1 MNEAAVMPVHPAFH
15 PMTTF
20 LAALLWVLFPLLLVI
35 VFLERVTESR
45 QQQIRR
51 LYRQGCSQRVIA
63 QRLGI
68 SRHRV
73 RQALA

>member
-1 MNEAAVMPVHPAFH
+1 
-15 PMTTF
+15 
-20 LAALLWVLFPLLLVI
+20 LFPLLLVI
-35 VFLERVTESR
+35 VFLERLTESR

-51 LYRQGCSQRVIA
+51 LNRQGHSQRVIA

>member
-1 MNEAAVMPVHPAFH
+1 
-15 PMTTF
+15 MTTF

-35 VFLERVTESR
+35 VFLERLTESR

-51 LYRQGCSQRVIA
+51 LHRQGHSQRVIA

>member
-1 MNEAAVMPVHPAFH
+1 MPVHPAFH

-20 LAALLWVLFPLLLVI
+20 LAPLLWVLFPLLLVI